1 MSGALQ
7 AVYQNLRSFGFP
19 NGWPALIGDAY
30 GGGYFAGQINVSGT
44 IYNLVVADKTVGEA
58 YGKKWGTLGEDTG
71 VTSLIDGPANT
82 TTLAGLGADYEAAI
96 FCENLNTG
104 GYTDWY
110 LPSFNELATVYYYL
124 KPTTTNN
131 FTNTGST
138 ANAVS
143 PQPVSTNF
151 TTGNP
156 AQTSATSFRTG
167 ASSQEFVASGEYW
180 VSLGYVPLGN
190 NNAWSRNFGNGEE
203 NVNTKT
209 VTTYYTRAIRR
220 VLA

>member
-19 NGWPALIGDAY
+19 NGWPANIGDAF
-30 GGGYFAGQINVSGT
+30 GGGYFAGQIDVSGT
-44 IYNLVVADKTVGEA
+44 KYNLVVADKTVGEA
-58 YGKKWGTLGEDTG
+58 YGKKWGTLGVNTG

-104 GYTDWY
+104 GFTDWY

-124 KPTTTNN
+124 KPSTTIN

-143 PQPVSTNF
+143 PQPISTNY
-151 TTGNP
+151 TTGDP
-156 AQTSATSFRTG
+156 AQTSATTFRNG
-167 ASSQEFVASGEYW
+167 ASSQEFVLENYW
-180 VSLGYVPLGN
+180 VSLAYVPLGN
-190 NNAWSRNFGNGEE
+190 NNAWHRNFTNGSEGI
-203 NVNTKT
+203 NGKAV
-209 VTTYYTRAIRR
+209 VTYYTRAIRR